1 MTRASFLPIAFLF
14 AFYGCAERYG
24 GLQQSATIVVQTQPP
39 ERRFSIVSASE
50 ARQAIGAESGDV
62 ALASAGSLKTLLDKK
77 PVLIASSSPVTWNP
91 GSYAVAVQCP
101 TEYKVRLV
109 TLERGAPKTLDIK
122 C

>member
-1 MTRASFLPIAFLF
+1 MSDSLHTAEAPQSCSRRRPSF
-14 AFYGCAERYG
+14 R
-24 GLQQSATIVVQTQPP
+24 QPP
-39 ERRFSIVSASE
+39 ERKFSIVSASD

-62 ALASAGSLKTLLDKK
+62 ALASTGFLKTLLDKK
-77 PVLIASSSPVTWNP
+77 ALLIASSSPVIWNP

-109 TLERGAPKTLDIK
+109 TLERGTPKTLDIK

>member
-1 MTRASFLPIAFLF
+1 MTRASLLPIAFLF
-14 AFYGCAERYG
+14 ALSGCAERYG
-24 GLQQSATIVVQTQPP
+24 GLQQSASITVRTQPP
-39 ERRFSIVSASE
+39 ERKFSIVSASE

-62 ALASAGSLKTLLDKK
+62 PLATAGPLKSLLENKA
-77 PVLIASSSPVTWNP
+77 VLIAGDSPVTWST

-101 TEYKVRLV
+101 EAYKVRLV